1 VLVAEDNAISLH
13 ILYGLLAQ
21 NGYDVI
27 RVGDGTQALEILESD
42 SAPPL
47 AVLDWSM
54 PGFTGPEICRRVKQ
68 SGRPQRTHIILLAA
82 SDQENAIDRHE
93 AAADDYL
100 MKPVDSRELRARL
113 QVGARIMAERALR
126 ESEERFRRAFEC
138 TAVGLALIDS
148 SRRWLLVNPAFCD
161 FVGYTR
167 EELIGSNFLE
177 TTYAEDRDRSAANF
191 QQLAERKT
199 KTYSYEK
206 RYRHKQGHVVW
217 ASVTVSPLPD
227 TNETAANFVCHIQD
241 ITRRKQAEEALRRS
255 EALAHAI
262 TENVEDLIAII
273 DFGRKYVYASP
284 SHLTALGYSP
294 EELVGRD
301 IFDVIHPDDQK
312 KVQRATTGVMG
323 SGQAHGLNLRL
334 RCKGGGWKHIESR
347 GTVIRNGQG
356 AGDALV
362 VVSRLV
368 DERMAAEAALA
379 AAHTETEAFLQAVPS
394 ILIGLD
400 SQACITRWNRM
411 AGKTFGASEDAV
423 RGHTLCD
430 CGIKWLRF
438 DMAAETRRWLRAPS
452 VCQYNDLAYEKDN
465 KIRFVSLRVHLVN
478 VAQDGQPGFI
488 ITGADITARKCLEE
502 QLRQAQK
509 LEAVGQLAAGVAH
522 EINTPTQYVSDNT
535 RFFKDS
541 WTDIANVL
549 ASAQLIRNEAE
560 TGSVQPQT
568 LAAFDAASRDADLD
582 YLVAEIPKAI
592 DHALEGLDR
601 VARIVRAMK
610 EFSHPGV
617 QEKRPID
624 VNRAIETT
632 LTVARNEWK
641 YVADAVTQF
650 DPELPLVPGLRG
662 ELNQAFLNLILNAA
676 HAIADVVGSTTQ
688 KGTITISTSRRGDW
702 AQIVISDTGTGIPE
716 NIRSRIFEPFF
727 TTKPV
732 GKGTGQG
739 LTLAHSVI
747 VKQHQGRIWFESVM
761 GKGTSFFIQL
771 PLSVDEAN
779 DKASAIC

>member
-1 VLVAEDNAISLH
+1 MIVTNRRQPSATRRRENENVLL
-13 ILYGLLAQ
+13 
-21 NGYDVI
+21 
-27 RVGDGTQALEILESD
+27 R
-42 SAPPL
+42 
-47 AVLDWSM
+47 
-54 PGFTGPEICRRVKQ
+54 
-68 SGRPQRTHIILLAA
+68 
-82 SDQENAIDRHE
+82 ENATCISR
-93 AAADDYL
+93 ADT
-100 MKPVDSRELRARL
+100 V
-113 QVGARIMAERALR
+113 
-126 ESEERFRRAFEC
+126 
-138 TAVGLALIDS
+138 
-148 SRRWLLVNPAFCD
+148 W
-161 FVGYTR
+161 
-167 EELIGSNFLE
+167 
-177 TTYAEDRDRSAANF
+177 RS
-191 QQLAERKT
+191 L
-199 KTYSYEK
+199 
-206 RYRHKQGHVVW
+206 
-217 ASVTVSPLPD
+217 VSPLRD
-227 TNETAANFVCHIQD
+227 TNGLPPSFPTSRTLPGASRPKRLCRGARPF
-241 ITRRKQAEEALRRS
+241 R
-255 EALAHAI
+255 AI
-262 TENVEDLIAII
+262 TESAEDLIAII
-273 DFGRKYVYASP
+273 DAGHKYVYASP
-284 SHLTALGYSP
+284 SHLSALGYAP
-294 EELVGRD
+294 EELMGKDV
-301 IFDVIHPDDQK
+301 FDLIHPGDWEAVARSVAEK
-312 KVQRATTGVMG
+312 LATGK
-323 SGQAHGLNLRL
+323 SHGHGTSLRL
-334 RCKGGGWKHIESR
+334 RHKGGGWRHVESR
-347 GTVIRNGQG
+347 SAVIRNAQG
-356 AGDALV
+356 TADALV
-362 VVSRLV
+362 AVSRPI

-379 AAHTETEAFLQAVPS
+379 AAHTETEAFLQAIPS

-411 AGKTFGASEDAV
+411 AGKTFGVSEDAV
-423 RGHTLCD
+423 RGHSLCD

-438 DMAAETRRWLRAPS
+438 DMAAETRRWLRAPT
-452 VCQYNDLAYEKDN
+452 VCQYDELAYERDN

-549 ASAQLIRNEAE
+549 SSAQLLRNEAE
-560 TGSVQPQT
+560 TGFVQPQT

-624 VNRAIETT
+624 VNKAIETT

-641 YVADAVTQF
+641 YVAEVVTQF

-662 ELNQAFLNLILNAA
+662 ELNQALLNLILNAA

-688 KGTITISTSRRGDW
+688 KGTITISTSRQGNW

-716 NIRSRIFEPFF
+716 SIRSRIFEPFF

-739 LTLAHSVI
+739 LTLAHAVV
-747 VKQHQGRIWFESVM
+747 VKQHQGRIWFESSV
-761 GKGTSFFIQL
+761 GKGTSFFMQL
-771 PLSVDEAN
+771 PLEDEAD
-779 DKASAIC
+779 DKVSALR